1 MLEDS
6 RLELETGSVMKKMI
20 INQLTFLLKLSHKTI
35 RITTTK
41 IMQGLRSHNSV
52 DQVDFRHSV
61 DKKCVSAEIE
71 CEYIYIKMYY

>member
-61 DKKCVSAEIE
+61 DKECVSVEIE
-71 CEYIYIKMYY
+71 CEYIY